1 MKLLWSV
8 NGRIGR
14 LAYAGGLL
22 LSWLLM
28 CTVLAVWQ
36 IVGENWTPPDPFNLR
51 DGGLLALIPIAVLFG
66 WAHFGLTVKR
76 LHDLDVTGLLSLLL
90 LLPPVGLI
98 LIIILLIVRG
108 EDNDNRFGAGASST
122 RPLAPAHHA

>member
-36 IVGENWTPPDPFNLR
+36 IVGENWTPPEPFNLK
-51 DGGLLALIPIAVLFG
+51 GGSLLVLVPFAVLFC
-66 WAHFGLTVKR
+66 WALFALTMKR
-76 LHDLDVTGLLSLLL
+76 LHDRGLTGWFSLLL
-90 LLPPVGLI
+90 LVPGVELI
-98 LIIILLIVRG
+98 LIIVLLVVRG
-108 EDNDNRFGAGASST
+108 EDNNNRYGPGTPST
-122 RPLAPAHHA
+122 SALAPAHHA